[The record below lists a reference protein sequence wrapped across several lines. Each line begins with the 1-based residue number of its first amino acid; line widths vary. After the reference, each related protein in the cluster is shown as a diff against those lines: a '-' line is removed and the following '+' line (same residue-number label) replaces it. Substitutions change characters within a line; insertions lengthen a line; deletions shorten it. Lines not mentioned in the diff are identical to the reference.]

1 MAPSCVHV
9 SQSTGLQSA
18 QQIFSLSST
27 RKHHFL
33 TVGQGYVMRCDAE
46 CSWSHNWSC
55 IRPSSADHALVALGL
70 RTHAGLELI
79 LEQCVLIELHR
90 AVQDPQRVR
99 NFPRAFKGKVKSA
112 SQRRQQQREELA
124 GLLGFAESNACLD
137 SRQIT
142 AALRVQNPQLWMEY
156 AQNR

>member
-1 MAPSCVHV
+1 M
-9 SQSTGLQSA
+9 
-18 QQIFSLSST
+18 
-27 RKHHFL
+27 
-33 TVGQGYVMRCDAE
+33 
-46 CSWSHNWSC
+46 
-55 IRPSSADHALVALGL
+55 
-70 RTHAGLELI
+70 
-79 LEQCVLIELHR
+79 
-90 AVQDPQRVR
+90 QDPQRVR

-156 AQNR
+156 AQNRWNSEGLHCGVQTSYTTLHI